1 MPRTIDITVP
11 DLTGRRVVV
20 TGGSDGI
27 GLRIA
32 RRLAAAGAE
41 VVLPVRNPVK
51 GAAAI
56 AAIRE
61 RVPGA
66 VVSVRELDLSSLA
79 SVAMLGEALR
89 SEGEPIHVL
98 VNNAGLMNPP
108 SRQTT
113 ADGFEVQL
121 GTNHLGHFALVA
133 QLMPLLEAGEA
144 RVVSQT
150 SVAARRARIDWDDL
164 QGERSYDVGRAYAAS
179 KVAIGL
185 FGVELQRRADAAGW
199 PIRSVVAHPG
209 VAPTS
214 LLASR
219 PEIGRGRDT
228 VSVRVIRALSTR
240 GILVGTPESAAL
252 PAVLAT
258 IDGDPR
264 RDRMYGPSG
273 PGNVGGAP
281 AEQELFAPLR
291 DADDAA
297 RLWSVSEDLTGH
309 RIG

>member
-1 MPRTIDITVP
+1 M
-11 DLTGRRVVV
+11 
-20 TGGSDGI
+20 
-27 GLRIA
+27 
-32 RRLAAAGAE
+32 
-41 VVLPVRNPVK
+41 
-51 GAAAI
+51 
-56 AAIRE
+56 
-61 RVPGA
+61 
-66 VVSVRELDLSSLA
+66 
-79 SVAMLGEALR
+79 
-89 SEGEPIHVL
+89 
-98 VNNAGLMNPP
+98 
-108 SRQTT
+108 
-113 ADGFEVQL
+113 
-121 GTNHLGHFALVA
+121 
-133 QLMPLLEAGEA
+133 
-144 RVVSQT
+144 
-150 SVAARRARIDWDDL
+150 
-164 QGERSYDVGRAYAAS
+164 
-179 KVAIGL
+179 

-252 PAVLAT
+252 PAVLAA

-297 RLWSVSEDLTGH
+297 RLWSVSEVLTGH

>member
-1 MPRTIDITVP
+1 MPAIDITVP
-11 DLTGRRVVV
+11 DLTGRRAVV

-32 RRLAAAGAE
+32 HRLAAAGAE
-41 VVLPVRNPVK
+41 VVLPVRNPAK
-51 GAAAI
+51 GAAAV
-56 AAIRE
+56 AGIRA

-66 VVSVRELDLSSLA
+66 AVSIRELDLSSLA
-79 SVAMLGEALR
+79 SVAALGEALR
-89 SEGEPIHVL
+89 REGRPIHVL

-113 ADGFEVQL
+113 VDGFEVQL
-121 GTNHLGHFALVA
+121 GTNHLGHVALVA
-133 QLMPLLEAGEA
+133 RLMPLLEAGEA

-185 FGVELQRRADAAGW
+185 FGVELQRRADAGGW
-199 PIRSVVAHPG
+199 RLRSVVAHPG

-219 PEIGRGRDT
+219 PEIGRARDT
-228 VSVRVIRALSTR
+228 LSVRLIRALSAR

-252 PAVLAT
+252 PALLAAT
-258 IDGDPR
+258 VGDPR

-273 PGNVGGAP
+273 PGGVGGAP
-281 AEQELFAPLR
+281 GEQELYAPLR

-297 RLWSVSEDLTGH
+297 RLWTVSEQLTGL